1 MRTALVAASILAL
14 TGAASTAVAQTATRA
29 EGHTIVTPQEVAW
42 TAAPPIL
49 PQGAEA
55 ALLYGDPS
63 QEGPFVLR
71 LKLPNN
77 YHIPPHTH
85 PKPEL
90 VTVLS
95 GTFKLGMGEQ
105 ADEAKAQSLAAG
117 TFVGLEPG
125 TRHFVYADEE
135 TVIEI
140 STVGPWSLS
149 YLNPEDDPRQKTQ

>member
-1 MRTALVAASILAL
+1 MRTALVSASILAL
-14 TGAASTAVAQTATRA
+14 IGAAPTAVAQTTTHQ
-29 EGHTIVTPQEVAW
+29 EGHTIVTPQEVPW

-71 LKLPNN
+71 LKLPDK

-95 GTFKLGMGEQ
+95 GTFKLGMGEV
-105 ADEAKAQSLAAG
+105 ADEAKAQSLTAG
-117 TFVGLEPG
+117 TFFGLEPG
-125 TRHFVYADEE
+125 TRHFIYADEE

-140 STVGPWSLS
+140 STVGPWSLT
-149 YLNPEDDPRQKTQ
+149 YLNPEDDPRQQTQ